1 MTGKKD
7 WICLI
12 ASLIIAACMTVGI
25 VYERE
30 CKAADKIEEVQK
42 DLAEEVF
49 RFHVLANSDSRED
62 QELKLKVKDA
72 VVTYMKRKLPA
83 SKSAKM
89 TKQWATEHLEELIE
103 VAEHVVTTEGYD
115 YKVRAEIGKC
125 MFPDK
130 TYGDITF
137 PAGEYEALE
146 ILIGAAE
153 GRNWWCVLYPNLC
166 FVDAVHAVVP
176 EEGKEQLQNVLTE
189 EAYDMVT
196 AYTDFRVKWFFFGK

>member
-12 ASLIIAACMTVGI
+12 ASLVMAACMTAGI
-25 VYERE
+25 IYERE
-30 CKAADKIEEVQK
+30 CKAAKKIEEVQK
-42 DLAEEVF
+42 DLAGEVF

-83 SKSAKM
+83 SKSAEM
-89 TKQWATEHLEELIE
+89 TKQWAKEHLEELIE
-103 VAEHVVTTEGYD
+103 VAERVIETEGYD
-115 YKVRAEIGKC
+115 YQVRAKIGKC
-125 MFPDK
+125 TFPDK

-153 GRNWWCVLYPNLC
+153 GKNWWCVLYPNLC

-196 AYTDFRVKWFFFGK
+196 AYTDFRVKWFFLGK